1 MEYNYQTLEQFVKNP
16 FEMGYQPSLQEYA
29 KKYEDLNKRQMIKFG
44 GALILDDLYFLRIR
58 VASESAKG
66 VWYDVVLQFFID
78 DELKSRN
85 IALNNYYVKFFSNSP
100 GFVYKYAYLYH
111 QNDMLVEVLADKYP
125 KEVLTKEPNKT
136 NAERKMGYDK
146 SIYYACRYVLDRPLS
161 LLSKTGLSVI
171 QMRSADKFFA
181 GITNFDTVSDD
192 IAISKMEA
200 SIKREA
206 HKDQEALKKN
216 KREKREE
223 TLENIKSIFV
233 KPKKKAATSTVKGS
247 SPKRST
253 VKSKKGART
262 STKKVK

>member
-181 GITNFDTVSDD
+181 GITDFDTVSDD

-206 HKDQEALKKN
+206 HKIRKHLRKTNVRSA
-216 KREKREE
+216 KRR
-223 TLENIKSIFV
+223 L
-233 KPKKKAATSTVKGS
+233 
-247 SPKRST
+247 
-253 VKSKKGART
+253 RT
-262 STKKVK
+262 SRVYSLSRRRKPPLLL

>member
-146 SIYYACRYVLDRPLS
+146 SIYYACRYVL
-161 LLSKTGLSVI
+161 
-171 QMRSADKFFA
+171 MRSADKFFA

-233 KPKKKAATSTVKGS
+233 KPKKKATTSTVKGS